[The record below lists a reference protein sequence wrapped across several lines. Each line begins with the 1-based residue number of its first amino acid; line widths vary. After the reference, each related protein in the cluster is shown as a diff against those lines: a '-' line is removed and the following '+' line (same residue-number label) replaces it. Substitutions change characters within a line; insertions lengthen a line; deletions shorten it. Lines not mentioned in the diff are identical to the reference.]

1 MSDSQHQLVKSFSY
15 KFYSLK
21 CSKIN
26 SETKKCTYINKEI
39 PEKHKQP
46 LDSMRKH
53 RWNESL
59 RDLRALWIFFT
70 ASQFTASETPGSA
83 NGLVHGENF
92 PQCSMSLR
100 VGLMYRMVHRRL
112 CRFQLHAQL
121 KLKISWPRVFLA
133 TIVLSEV
140 NKCLLCTFTSLI
152 SSKTLSIMELAWFGE
167 HTGV

>member
-39 PEKHKQP
+39 PEKHQQS
-46 LDSMRKH
+46 LDSMRKR

-100 VGLMYRMVHRRL
+100 VGFMYRMVHRL
-112 CRFQLHAQL
+112 WRFQLHAQL
-121 KLKISWPRVFLA
+121 KLKISWPRAFLA
-133 TIVLSEV
+133 TIVLSTV
-140 NKCLLCTFTSLI
+140 NKSLLCTLTSHI
-152 SSKTLSIMELAWFGE
+152 SRKTLIIMELAWFGE